1 MKKITFLT
9 LIAVCVVA
17 LMVGCSKDEDTSSSS
32 GQTGST
38 TGSTASSKS
47 TASTSEPT
55 GPSNLEASLAIDIS
69 DVKGSDGQL
78 LLIYGDTRPV
88 PEKPTDQEALDMW
101 KLEYAGRQTQ
111 KVEMIPSPADG
122 IIGKKII
129 MIMQSEHP
137 YWTAVANGSRIACEA
152 YQAEFE
158 MWNPN
163 GDLNQQN
170 QYVDRAIAEK
180 ADMVL
185 LASLDAKASVQQF
198 KKLYDAG
205 IPAIAYN
212 MIPNDDAMRYVLAIT
227 APDDFG
233 QFKMLAEHMAQDVGG
248 TAGVGYITHIP
259 GGSPYFARTTNV
271 IEYYKEN
278 HPEMKTLDI
287 QSPGFDAPKVKQ
299 VVADWITRFG
309 DELTCIVLA
318 DDSAQALGA
327 TQALE
332 EAGRDDVYVIAA
344 GNSKVGMDLVKA
356 GKIDAI
362 TFQSAEADGAVPIKV
377 AADYFNGVDIGS
389 NAAFYLPQA
398 VITPEN
404 VDSYMPAQW

>member
-1 MKKITFLT
+1 MKRLLT
-9 LIAVCVVA
+9 V
-17 LMVGCSKDEDTSSSS
+17 LMVGLVL
-32 GQTGST
+32 TGSIFAN
-38 TGSTASSKS
+38 GQQETAGGMSDAEAEANLKASK
-47 TASTSEPT
+47 
-55 GPSNLEASLAIDIS
+55 AIDIS
-69 DVKGSDGQL
+69 DVRGSDGQL
-78 LLIYGDTRPV
+78 LLIYGKTRPV
-88 PEKPTDQEALDMW
+88 PPKPTDPDLLDMW
-101 KLEYAGRQTQ
+101 KLEYAGRQTE
-111 KVEMIPSPADG
+111 KVPMIESPKDG
-122 IIGKKII
+122 VIGKKII

-152 YQAEFE
+152 YQADFE

-185 LASLDAKASVQQF
+185 LASLDAKAAVQQF

-212 MIPNDDAMRYVLAIT
+212 MIPSDDAMRYVLAIT

-233 QFKMLAEHMAQDVGG
+233 QFKMLAEYMAQEVGG
-248 TAGVGYITHIP
+248 KAGVCYVTHIP

-278 HPEMKTLDI
+278 YPGMKTLDI
-287 QSPGFDAPKVKQ
+287 QSPGFDAPKTKQ

-309 DELTCIVLA
+309 DDLTAIVVS
-318 DDSAQALGA
+318 DDSAQGLGV

-332 EAGRDDVYVIAA
+332 EAGRDDVFVIAA

-377 AADYFNGVDIGS
+377 AADYFNGVDIGK

-404 VDSYMPAQW
+404 VEDYMPAQW

>member
-1 MKKITFLT
+1 MKRIFTML
-9 LIAVCVVA
+9 
-17 LMVGCSKDEDTSSSS
+17 LMTVLMAGSVFAA
-32 GQTGST
+32 GQQEAAAP
-38 TGSTASSKS
+38 ASDADAK
-47 TASTSEPT
+47 A
-55 GPSNLEASLAIDIS
+55 NLEASKAIDIS
-69 DVKGSDGQL
+69 DVRGSDGQL

-88 PEKPTDQEALDMW
+88 PAKPADQEALDMW
-101 KLEYAGRQTQ
+101 KLEYAGRQTK
-111 KVEMIPSPADG
+111 KVDMIPSAG
-122 IIGKKII
+122 TGVIGKKII

-152 YQAEFE
+152 YMAEFE

-180 ADMVL
+180 ADIVL

-233 QFKMLAEHMAQDVGG
+233 QFKMLAEHMAKDVGG
-248 TAGVGYITHIP
+248 KGGVGYITHIP
-259 GGSPYFARTTNV
+259 GGSPYYARTTNV
-271 IEYYKEN
+271 VEYYKKN
-278 HPEMKTLDI
+278 YPDMKTLDI
-287 QSPGFDAPKVKQ
+287 QSPGFDAPKTKQ
-299 VVADWITRFG
+299 VVADWVTRFG
-309 DELTCIVLA
+309 DELTCIVVS
-318 DDSAQALGA
+318 DDSAQGLGVS
-327 TQALE
+327 QALE
-332 EAGRDDVYVIAA
+332 EAGRSDVYVIAA

-377 AADYFNGVDIGS
+377 AADYFNGVDLGS

-404 VDSYMPAQW
+404 VDSFMPAQW

>member
-1 MKKITFLT
+1 MPQPNHAVIQMFKGVFGMKKIFSL
-9 LIAVCVVA
+9 V
-17 LMVGCSKDEDTSSSS
+17 LMVVLVAGSAFAA
-32 GQTGST
+32 GQQEEAAG
-38 TGSTASSKS
+38 KS
-47 TASTSEPT
+47 DAEAKA
-55 GPSNLEASLAIDIS
+55 NLEASLAIDIS
-69 DVKGSDGQL
+69 DVRGSDGQL
-78 LLIYGDTRPV
+78 LLMYGDTRPV
-88 PEKPTDQEALDMW
+88 PPKPTDAEALDMW
-101 KLEYAGRQTQ
+101 KLEYAGRQTK
-111 KVEMIPSPADG
+111 KVEMILSPADG
-122 IIGKKII
+122 IVGKKIV

-152 YQAEFE
+152 YMAEFE

-170 QYVDRAIAEK
+170 QYIDRAIAEK
-180 ADMVL
+180 ADIVL

-212 MIPNDDAMRYVLAIT
+212 MIPSDDAMRYVLAIT

-233 QFKMLAEHMAQDVGG
+233 QFKMLAEYMASDVGG
-248 TAGVGYITHIP
+248 KGGVGYITHIP

-278 HPEMKTLDI
+278 YPGMKTLDI
-287 QSPGFDAPKVKQ
+287 QSPGFEAPKTKQ

-309 DELTCIVLA
+309 DDLTCIVLA

-332 EAGRDDVYVIAA
+332 EAGRSDVYVIAA

-356 GKIDAI
+356 GKINAI

-377 AADYFNGVDIGS
+377 AADYFNGVDLGA

-404 VDSYMPAQW
+404 VDDYMPAQW

>member
-1 MKKITFLT
+1 MKKVIS
-9 LIAVCVVA
+9 V
-17 LMVGCSKDEDTSSSS
+17 LMMTIVSLGMLFAAGQQEAAGPQSGTSSK
-32 GQTGST
+32 
-38 TGSTASSKS
+38 A
-47 TASTSEPT
+47 
-55 GPSNLEASLAIDIS
+55 NLEASKAIDIS
-69 DVKGSDGQL
+69 QVRGSDGQL

-88 PEKPTDQEALDMW
+88 PPKPTDQAALDMW

-111 KVEMIPSPADG
+111 KAPMIPSPADG

-152 YQAEFE
+152 YMAEFE

-212 MIPNDDAMRYVLAIT
+212 MIPSDDAMRYVLAIT

-233 QFKMLAEHMAQDVGG
+233 QFKMLAEFMGKAVNGKG
-248 TAGVGYITHIP
+248 GVGYITHIP

-271 IEYYKEN
+271 IEYYKEHYPN
-278 HPEMKTLDI
+278 MKTLDI
-287 QSPGFDAPKVKQ
+287 QSPGFEAPKTKQ

-309 DELTCIVLA
+309 KDLTCIVLA

-332 EAGRDDVYVIAA
+332 EAGRDDVFVIAA

-377 AADYFNGVDIGS
+377 AADYFNGVDLGA

>member
-1 MKKITFLT
+1 MRKFFVLVVS
-9 LIAVCVVA
+9 LAVIFFI
-17 LMVGCSKDEDTSSSS
+17 GCQKENVSSLSSTSS
-32 GQTGST
+32 GIDGV
-38 TGSTASSKS
+38 
-47 TASTSEPT
+47 
-55 GPSNLEASLAIDIS
+55 SNLEASLAIDIS
-69 DVKGSDGQL
+69 DVRGSDGQL
-78 LLIYGDTRPV
+78 LLMYGETRPV
-88 PEKPTDQEALDMW
+88 PPKPTNQEALDMW

-111 KVEMIPSPADG
+111 KKQMISSPGDG

-152 YQAEFE
+152 YQANFE

-248 TAGVGYITHIP
+248 SAGVGYITHIP

-271 IEYYKEN
+271 VEYYKEN
-278 HPEMKTLDI
+278 YPDMKTLDI

-309 DELTCIVLA
+309 KDLTCIVLA

-327 TQALE
+327 IQAIE
-332 EAGRDDVYVIAA
+332 EAGRDDIYVIAA

-377 AADYFNGVDIGS
+377 SADYFNGVDLGT

-398 VITPEN
+398 IITPNN
-404 VDSYMPAQW
+404 VDNYMPAQ

>member
-1 MKKITFLT
+1 MRKFFVLVVS
-9 LIAVCVVA
+9 LAVIFFI
-17 LMVGCSKDEDTSSSS
+17 GCQKENVSSLS
-32 GQTGST
+32 
-38 TGSTASSKS
+38 
-47 TASTSEPT
+47 STSN
-55 GPSNLEASLAIDIS
+55 GIDGVSNLEASLAIDIS
-69 DVKGSDGQL
+69 DVRGSDGQL
-78 LLIYGDTRPV
+78 LLMYGETRPV
-88 PEKPTDQEALDMW
+88 PPKPTNQEALDMW

-111 KVEMIPSPADG
+111 KKQMISSPGDG

-152 YQAEFE
+152 YQANFE

-248 TAGVGYITHIP
+248 SAGVGYITHIP

-271 IEYYKEN
+271 VEYYKEN
-278 HPEMKTLDI
+278 YPDMKTLDI

-309 DELTCIVLA
+309 KDLTCIVLA

-327 TQALE
+327 IQAIE
-332 EAGRDDVYVIAA
+332 EAGRDDIYVIAA

-377 AADYFNGVDIGS
+377 SADYFNGVDLGT

-398 VITPEN
+398 IITPNN
-404 VDSYMPAQW
+404 VDNYMPAQW

>member
-1 MKKITFLT
+1 MRKFFVLVVSLT
-9 LIAVCVVA
+9 VIFFI
-17 LMVGCSKDEDTSSSS
+17 GCQKENANSLS
-32 GQTGST
+32 
-38 TGSTASSKS
+38 
-47 TASTSEPT
+47 STSN
-55 GPSNLEASLAIDIS
+55 GIDGVSNLEASLAIDIS
-69 DVKGSDGQL
+69 DVRGSDGQL
-78 LLIYGDTRPV
+78 LLIYGETRPV
-88 PEKPTDQEALDMW
+88 PPKPTNQEALDMW

-111 KVEMIPSPADG
+111 KKQMISSSEDG

-152 YQAEFE
+152 YQANFE

-233 QFKMLAEHMAQDVGG
+233 QFKMLAEHMAQEVGG
-248 TAGVGYITHIP
+248 SAGVGYITHIP

-271 IEYYKEN
+271 VEYYKEN
-278 HPEMKTLDI
+278 YPDMKTLDI

-309 DELTCIVLA
+309 KDLTCIVLA

-327 TQALE
+327 IQAIE
-332 EAGRDDVYVIAA
+332 EAGRDDIYVIAA
-344 GNSKVGMDLVKA
+344 GNSKVGMDLVKS

-377 AADYFNGVDIGS
+377 SADYFNGVDLGS

-398 VITPEN
+398 IITPDN
-404 VDSYMPAQW
+404 VDNYMPAQW

>member
-1 MKKITFLT
+1 MKKLFTIL
-9 LIAVCVVA
+9 
-17 LMVGCSKDEDTSSSS
+17 LMSVLVLGTAFAAGQQEAASPEDAAASK
-32 GQTGST
+32 
-38 TGSTASSKS
+38 A
-47 TASTSEPT
+47 
-55 GPSNLEASLAIDIS
+55 NLEASKAIDIS
-69 DVKGSDGQL
+69 DVRGSDGQL
-78 LLIYGDTRPV
+78 LLMYGDTRPV
-88 PEKPTDQEALDMW
+88 PAKPTDAEELDMW
-101 KLEYAGRQTQ
+101 KLEYAGRQTK
-111 KVEMIPSPADG
+111 KVEMIPSPGDG
-122 IIGKKII
+122 VIGKKIV
-129 MIMQSEHP
+129 MIQQSEHP
-137 YWTAVANGSRIACEA
+137 YWTAVSNGSRIACEA
-152 YQAEFE
+152 YKADFE

-180 ADMVL
+180 VDMVL
-185 LASLDAKASVQQF
+185 LATLDAKAGVQQF

-233 QFKMLAEHMAQDVGG
+233 QFKMLAEHMAQEVGG
-248 TAGVGYITHIP
+248 KGGVGYITHIP

-271 IEYYKEN
+271 VKYYEE
-278 HPEMKTLDI
+278 HYPDMKTLDI
-287 QSPGFDAPKVKQ
+287 QSPGFDAPKTKQ
-299 VVADWITRFG
+299 VVADWLTRFG
-309 DELTCIVLA
+309 DDLTCIVVS
-318 DDSAQALGA
+318 DDSAQGLGV

-362 TFQSAEADGAVPIKV
+362 TFQSAEADGAVPVKV
-377 AADYFNGVDIGS
+377 AADYFNGVDLGS